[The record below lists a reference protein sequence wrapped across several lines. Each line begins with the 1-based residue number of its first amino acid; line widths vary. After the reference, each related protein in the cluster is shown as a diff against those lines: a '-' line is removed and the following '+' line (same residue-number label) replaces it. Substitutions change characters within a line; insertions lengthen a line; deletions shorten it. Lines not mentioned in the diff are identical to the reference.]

1 MKHPVRI
8 LPLMALLGAAP
19 AAADPVLE
27 CSTRAGSQI
36 EIGTCL
42 ENQEKAVDAAY
53 GLALQFATDA
63 ARELDEVTRRKAAG
77 PALDA
82 GQAAWTAYRGAHCE
96 YVGATYGG
104 GSGTGLAIRG
114 CRIELARERI
124 RTLMQFA
131 E

>member
-1 MKHPVRI
+1 M
-8 LPLMALLGAAP
+8 
-19 AAADPVLE
+19 
-27 CSTRAGSQI
+27 AGSQI

-42 ENQEKAVDAAY
+42 ENQEKAVDAAL